1 MNPGNGVF
9 ETQSFIGM
17 LLVGLVVGVLAKFF
31 MPGRDPKGFI
41 VTILLGM
48 GGAML
53 AGFIGRSLGWYH
65 YGQAPG
71 WIASILGAMLILF
84 IYRLIVGRAN

>member
-1 MNPGNGVF
+1 MNPGTGVF
-9 ETQSFIGM
+9 EPHSFISM

-41 VTILLGM
+41 VTILLGI

-53 AGFIGRSLGWYH
+53 AGFIGRSLGLYH

-84 IYRLIVGRAN
+84 IYRIIVGKVR